1 MAKWINGKNIF
12 ICSNQINLFLHNVP
26 VCRRTTI
33 FMVFIAKVG
42 NEVIKRKNE
51 SKTNNSEKD
60 GK

>member
-12 ICSNQINLFLHNVP
+12 TCSHQINLFLHNVP
-26 VCRRTTI
+26 VRRRTTTFMI
-33 FMVFIAKVG
+33 FIVNVG

-51 SKTNNSEKD
+51 IKTNNSEKD